1 MLACLTVSQVAEV
14 RALLAALADMQRSS
28 RGESFAETSRLA
40 DEHARLAREA
50 DHAER
55 AHKQREQV
63 GGSVEHQRDY
73 GIIIREI
80 VIS

>member
-1 MLACLTVSQVAEV
+1 V

-50 DHAER
+50 DYAER

-63 GGSVEHQRDY
+63 GARVGCQITVESINMLK
-73 GIIIREI
+73 G
-80 VIS
+80 